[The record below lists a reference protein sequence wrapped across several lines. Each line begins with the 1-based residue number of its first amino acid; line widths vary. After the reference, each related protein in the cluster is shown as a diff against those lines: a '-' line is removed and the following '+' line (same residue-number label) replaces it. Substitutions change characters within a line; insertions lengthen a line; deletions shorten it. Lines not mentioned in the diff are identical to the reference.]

1 MLSQVSSELTVNV
14 DMVKTRIMMTLFL
27 IAVSSVFA
35 LSAQAAQDD
44 NPGAVQFTIHGRTV
58 HGLLWGKGSYGVI
71 LSHGAIY
78 DAASWT
84 PLATDIAKSGI
95 VALALEEVEPDDI
108 LAAHS
113 FLRERYGLK
122 ATGLIGASAG
132 GSTALS
138 AMARSPQQ
146 WDQLI
151 LLSGAGD
158 VSGSGTAPKLFV
170 ASEGEGMAE
179 AARKMAKDSP
189 GTQNDVLIVRG
200 SAHAQA
206 IFRTSEG
213 PPLTRAILER
223 LINRAKKV
231 K

>member
-1 MLSQVSSELTVNV
+1 MNNKIIATLFF
-14 DMVKTRIMMTLFL
+14 MTLL
-27 IAVSSVFA
+27 TVFA
-35 LSAQAAQDD
+35 LSAQGVQDEK
-44 NPGAVQFTIHGRTV
+44 PVALQFTSNGKTV
-58 HGLLWGKGSYGVI
+58 HCLLWGKGSYGVI

-84 PLATDIAKSGI
+84 PLALNIAKNGI
-95 VALALEEVEPDDI
+95 VALALEEVEPNDI

-113 FLRERYGLK
+113 FLREKYGVK
-122 ATGLIGASAG
+122 AIGLIGASAG

-138 AMARSPQQ
+138 AMEESPKQ

-151 LLSGAGD
+151 LLSSTGD
-158 VSGSGTAPKLFV
+158 VDRIGTAPKLFV

-179 AARKMAKDSP
+179 TLQRMAKDSP
-189 GTQNDVLIVRG
+189 GTQNDVLLLKG

-213 PPLTRAILER
+213 PRLTRAILEC
-223 LINRAKKV
+223 LVNRAKQV

>member
-1 MLSQVSSELTVNV
+1 M
-14 DMVKTRIMMTLFL
+14 
-27 IAVSSVFA
+27 
-35 LSAQAAQDD
+35 
-44 NPGAVQFTIHGRTV
+44 GVQFSSHGRAV

-71 LSHGAIY
+71 LAHGAIY

-84 PLATDIAKSGI
+84 PLAIGIAKSGI
-95 VALALEEVEPDDI
+95 MALALEEVEPDDI
-108 LAAHS
+108 LAANAYV
-113 FLRERYGLK
+113 REKYGVK

-151 LLSGAGD
+151 LLSSSGD
-158 VSGSGTAPKLFV
+158 VRRIGTAPKLFV

-179 AARKMAKDSP
+179 TARQMAKDSP
-189 GTQNDVLIVRG
+189 GSQNDVLIVKG

-213 PPLTRAILER
+213 PRLTRAILER
-223 LINRAKKV
+223 LVNRAKQV

>member
-1 MLSQVSSELTVNV
+1 MNKKIIATLFL
-14 DMVKTRIMMTLFL
+14 MTLF
-27 IAVSSVFA
+27 AVFA
-35 LSAQAAQDD
+35 LSAQGAQDEK
-44 NPGAVQFTIHGRTV
+44 PVAVQFSSHGRTV
-58 HGLLWGKGSYGVI
+58 RGLLWGKGSYGVI

-84 PLATDIAKSGI
+84 PLAIDIAKNGM

-108 LAAHS
+108 LAANS
-113 FLRERYGLK
+113 FLREKYGVK
-122 ATGLIGASAG
+122 AIGLIGASAG

-138 AMARSPQQ
+138 AMAESPHQ

-151 LLSGAGD
+151 LLSSAGD
-158 VSGSGTAPKLFV
+158 VGGIGTAPKLFV

-179 AARKMAKDSP
+179 TARQMAKASP
-189 GTQNDVLIVRG
+189 GSHNDVLIVKG

-213 PPLTRAILER
+213 PRLTRAISDC
-223 LINRAKKV
+223 LINRAKLV

>member
-1 MLSQVSSELTVNV
+1 MP
-14 DMVKTRIMMTLFL
+14 
-27 IAVSSVFA
+27 AVLVITITAVFV
-35 LSAQAAQDD
+35 LSAQGTQDEK
-44 NPGAVQFTIHGRTV
+44 PAPVQFASHGRTV
-58 HGLLWGKGSYGVI
+58 HGLLWGKGPYGVI

-84 PLATDIAKSGI
+84 PLAVDIAHNGMA
-95 VALALEEVEPDDI
+95 ALALEEVEPDDI

-113 FLRERYGLK
+113 FLREKHGVK
-122 ATGLIGASAG
+122 ATALIGASAG

-146 WDQLI
+146 WDQMI
-151 LLSGAGD
+151 LLSGSGDAG
-158 VSGSGTAPKLFV
+158 GIGTGPKLFV

-179 AARKMAKDSP
+179 TLRQMAKESP
-189 GTQNDVLIVRG
+189 GTQNDVLIVKG

-213 PPLTRAILER
+213 PRLTRAILER
-223 LINRAKKV
+223 LIDRAKQV

>member
-1 MLSQVSSELTVNV
+1 MVQLFKGVDLVIKRLMSILSVLTYSMFFV
-14 DMVKTRIMMTLFL
+14 
-27 IAVSSVFA
+27 
-35 LSAQAAQDD
+35 LSAEGVQDEK
-44 NPGAVQFTIHGRTV
+44 PMAVQFTSNGKTV

-84 PLATDIAKSGI
+84 QLAIDIAKSGI
-95 VALALEEVEPDDI
+95 MALALEEVEPVDI
-108 LAAHS
+108 IAAHS
-113 FLRERYGLK
+113 FLRDKYGVK

-132 GSTALS
+132 GSTVLS
-138 AMARSPQQ
+138 AMAQSPQQ

-151 LLSGAGD
+151 LLSSSGD
-158 VSGSGTAPKLFV
+158 VSRIGTAPKLFV

-179 AARKMAKDSP
+179 IARQMAKDSP
-189 GTQNDVLIVRG
+189 GSKNDVLIVKG

-206 IFRTSEG
+206 IFQTSEG
-213 PPLTRAILER
+213 PRLTRAILER
-223 LINRAKKV
+223 LVNRTKQV

>member
-1 MLSQVSSELTVNV
+1 MNNKIIATLFF
-14 DMVKTRIMMTLFL
+14 MTLL
-27 IAVSSVFA
+27 TVFA
-35 LSAQAAQDD
+35 LSAQGVQDEK
-44 NPGAVQFTIHGRTV
+44 PVALQFTSNGKTV
-58 HGLLWGKGSYGVI
+58 HCLLWGKGSYGVI

-84 PLATDIAKSGI
+84 PLALNIAKNGI
-95 VALALEEVEPDDI
+95 VALALEEVEPNDI

-113 FLRERYGLK
+113 FLREKYGVK
-122 ATGLIGASAG
+122 AIGLIGASAG

-138 AMARSPQQ
+138 AMEESPKQ

-151 LLSGAGD
+151 LLSSTGD
-158 VSGSGTAPKLFV
+158 VDRIGTAPKLFV

-179 AARKMAKDSP
+179 TLQQMAKDSP
-189 GTQNDVLIVRG
+189 GTQNDVLLLKG

-213 PPLTRAILER
+213 PRLTRAILEC
-223 LINRAKKV
+223 LVNRAKQV

>member
-1 MLSQVSSELTVNV
+1 MVQLFKRV
-14 DMVKTRIMMTLFL
+14 DIMIKGLMPTLFL
-27 IAVSSVFA
+27 LTSSVLFA
-35 LSAQAAQDD
+35 LSAGGAQDEK
-44 NPGAVQFTIHGRTV
+44 PVAVQFTSNGRSV

-78 DAASWT
+78 DATSWT
-84 PLATDIAKSGI
+84 PLAIDIAKSGI
-95 VALALEEVEPDDI
+95 MALALEEVEPDDI

-113 FLRERYGLK
+113 FLREKYGVK

-151 LLSGAGD
+151 LLSSNGD
-158 VSGSGTAPKLFV
+158 VSRIGAAPKLFV

-179 AARKMAKDSP
+179 TAQQMAKDSQ
-189 GTQNDVLIVRG
+189 GCQNDVLIVKG

-206 IFRTSEG
+206 IFRTPEG
-213 PPLTRAILER
+213 PRLTRAILER
-223 LINRAKKV
+223 LVNRAKQV